1 ELIRALFS
9 ASLQLP
15 FALIPVLTFT
25 SLPSVMNDFA
35 NGLFWRVAGGVL
47 ILLICCINMYFV
59 VAYVLSLGHL
69 ALYIMAAILSALYLA
84 FVAYLTWLCLV
95 ALGLSFLACGTSVSV
110 TRTLLREE
118 APADP
123 AK

>member
-1 ELIRALFS
+1 GR
-9 ASLQLP
+9 
-15 FALIPVLTFT
+15 
-25 SLPSVMNDFA
+25 
-35 NGLFWRVAGGVL
+35 FWRVTGGLL

-59 VAYVLSLGHL
+59 VAYVLALNHL
-69 ALYIMAAILSALYLA
+69 ALYVGAAILSVLYLA

-110 TRTLLREE
+110 TRTLLSQEE
-118 APADP
+118 ASDP